1 MRSKVIQL
9 GHFFFCAALH
19 YLEVFVKMRLMGL
32 SGPAEYQPLREERAV
47 QLGSEIIGEVFL
59 YSVAASFL
67 LYEYYRSVRKD
78 QERDDSQD
86 LKLVKIQ
93 ERLKAL
99 DKEMNDMKAKV
110 QVLEQNMTDSKSS
123 QNKRS

>member
-1 MRSKVIQL
+1 
-9 GHFFFCAALH
+9 
-19 YLEVFVKMRLMGL
+19 MRLMGV

-78 QERDDSQD
+78 QEREDLQD

-93 ERLKAL
+93 ERLKTL

-110 QVLEQNMTDSKSS
+110 QVLEQNMTGSKPS